1 LATFLSL
8 CLFVDETYSDPMK
21 LFVDKY
27 CLDSAVCQNCW
38 PPLPLLSLIQQS
50 VYTHGYFADGILQ
63 QLHEVQNDVE
73 SMKPLKT

>member
-1 LATFLSL
+1 LTTLLSL
-8 CLFVDETYSDPMK
+8 CLIVDETYSDPIK

-27 CLDSAVCQNCW
+27 SRDSAVYQNCW
-38 PPLPLLSLIQQS
+38 PPLPLLSLTQHS